1 VNDDKQYGVRG
12 PDPRNTVVKAESRE
26 AAEEMLLPGDVV
38 MERHRWR
45 HSLPADAE
53 SSWTEWHEVSS

>member
-1 VNDDKQYGVRG
+1 VSADKQYGVRG

-38 MERHRWR
+38 MERQRWR
-45 HSLPADAE
+45 YSLPVDAE
-53 SSWTEWHEVSS
+53 SSWTEWREVSS